1 MSFSREFLSEIYRWT
16 QKNRNVQKG
25 RAEIKKQVNVK
36 GAVVARAVKVK
47 AVSAVV
53 RVVKPVRVAR
63 VKSAAVKPVKAV
75 KVVSAAVKVSRP

>member
-25 RAEIKKQVNVK
+25 RVEIKKQVNVK

-47 AVSAVV
+47 
-53 RVVKPVRVAR
+53 
-63 VKSAAVKPVKAV
+63 
-75 KVVSAAVKVSRP
+75 VVSAAVKVAKVVRAKVAKVVRVVRVVKALKP